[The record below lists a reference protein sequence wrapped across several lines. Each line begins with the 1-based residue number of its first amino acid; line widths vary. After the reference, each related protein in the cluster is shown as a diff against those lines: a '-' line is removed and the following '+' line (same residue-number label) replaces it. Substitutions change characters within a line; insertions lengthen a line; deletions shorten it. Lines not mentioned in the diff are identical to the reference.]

1 MKLFILILLVL
12 NSTLLFCQTDRDE
25 VLSTAGGTSSEKGFS
40 VSWTVGEA
48 IINQFSIPGYTL
60 SQGFQKGYLSVVT
73 QSQNLPDEI
82 NITAYPN
89 PVLNSLTIKIVNSS
103 GPAHWSVNVYDYKG
117 EVAIQQETEK
127 DLTEV
132 NLSSLPPGAY
142 LVKIAHQAGFKI
154 FNIIKQ

>member
-1 MKLFILILLVL
+1 MKLLISFLLVL
-12 NSTLLFCQTDRDE
+12 HSTGLFCQTDKDE
-25 VLSTAGGTSSEKGFS
+25 VLATSGGSSDEKGIS
-40 VSWTVGEA
+40 VSWTVGEP
-48 IINQFSIPGYTL
+48 IINQFAIPGYTL

-103 GPAHWSVNVYDYKG
+103 GPAHWWVNVYDYKG
-117 EVAIQQETEK
+117 EVVIQQETEM

-132 NLSSLPPGAY
+132 NLASLPPGAY